1 MRELMLLRHGKS
13 DWAEQVEDFKRPLM
27 DRGRRSAQLIGVWL
41 QQQQFKPDYVI
52 SSPAVRAVDT
62 ADKTVK
68 VMGLDF
74 ESIIQDRRIY
84 GARLEDL
91 LQVLASIPSSPRRVL
106 LVGHNPG
113 LEILVEYLQGERIPL
128 PKDGKLLPTATLAR
142 IAMPDEWGELKSGC
156 GSLQEITRASALG
169 NRFPFPDHNGHEM
182 RERPAYY
189 YRQSAVIP
197 YRMRQGKVEFL
208 VIGSQKQKH
217 WVVPKGIVEPG
228 MSLQDSAAKE
238 ALEEAGI
245 TGVVGEETLGQ
256 YEYKKWGGVCTVQV
270 YPMRVEQILPEDAWE
285 ESHRGREWVSVQKAI
300 QRIEQSALKKIL
312 KQLAKKLEQQQPAG
326 AGVE

>member
-13 DWAEQVEDFKRPLM
+13 DWAEQVEDFKRPLK
-27 DRGRRSAQLIGVWL
+27 DRGRRGAQLIGVWL
-41 QQQQFKPDYVI
+41 QQHQLKPDYVI
-52 SSPAVRAVDT
+52 SSPAVRALDT

-68 VMGLDF
+68 VMGLDY
-74 ESIIQDRRIY
+74 ESIVQDRRIY
-84 GARLEDL
+84 AARLEDL
-91 LQVLASIPSSPRRVL
+91 LKVLAGIPETPQRVL
-106 LVGHNPG
+106 LVGHNPS
-113 LEILVEYLQGERIPL
+113 LEVLAEYLQGERIPL

-142 IAMPDEWGELKSGC
+142 IAMPDDWSDLQSAQ
-156 GSLQEITRASALG
+156 GSLQEIIRASNLG
-169 NRFPFPDHNGHEM
+169 NRFPFPDHNGKEM

-197 YRMRQGKVEFL
+197 YRIQDSKVEFL
-208 VIGSQKQKH
+208 MVGSHKQKH
-217 WVVPKGIVEPG
+217 WVVPKGIIEPG

-245 TGVVGEETLGQ
+245 TGVVGEEALGQ

-270 YPMRVEQILPEDAWE
+270 YPMQVEEVLPEESWE
-285 ESHRGREWVSVQKAI
+285 EAFRGREWVNAQKAV
-300 QRIEQSALKKIL
+300 QRIEHSALKKMI
-312 KQLAKKLEQQQPAG
+312 KQLAKKLEQKLPAE